1 MLLRRGMFEK
11 DEGKEVGFKVQKI
24 ELNAEKGFKNKEFLR
39 NYPVG
44 TKTSFRRLKDVLRD
58 V

>member
-1 MLLRRGMFEK
+1 MVKIKIFEIWGMLLRRGMFEK

-39 NYPVG
+39 N
-44 TKTSFRRLKDVLRD
+44 
-58 V
+58 